1 MPGTLCH
8 VPLLKARGRITSDK
22 LFLTLV
28 SNTTNVTLVMLQENG
43 FLYHQCHATF
53 VMPRKMSSSYP
64 NVFTYSYEG
73 SSFTLDQ
80 GNDSNNIPP
89 ACVLSTGAIC
99 PEEKESPEKRKK
111 SPTKDINQWT
121 LCASYWSKPPT
132 NHLMATPL
140 TIIQST
146 DRKMNVKEIL
156 IVLFVLT
163 AVKG

>member
-1 MPGTLCH
+1 MSCC
-8 VPLLKARGRITSDK
+8 
-22 LFLTLV
+22 
-28 SNTTNVTLVMLQENG
+28 TNAN
-43 FLYHQCHATF
+43 F

-111 SPTKDINQWT
+111 SPTKDINQSVDA
-121 LCASYWSKPPT
+121 LCFILIQTTHQSSNGNTAHYY
-132 NHLMATPL
+132 
-140 TIIQST
+140 TINRQ
-146 DRKMNVKEIL
+146 KNWVKEIKFPHNYFFQKNFTGISGRAAMLAGGPCTL
-156 IVLFVLT
+156 IPIIANSAPNL
-163 AVKG
+163 AN